1 MLKIIFTIL
10 WLISLLIWNIYAIRT
25 IIEIKKDRDYL
36 RYCIKMIIAL
46 IVMVL
51 FNMLLHIVK

>member
-1 MLKIIFTIL
+1 MKVVFFTL
-10 WLISLLIWNIYAIRT
+10 WFISFVVWLIYAIRT

-36 RYCIKMIIAL
+36 RYCIKMNITL

-51 FNMLLHIVK
+51 FNMLLHIAK

>member
-1 MLKIIFTIL
+1 MKVVFFIL
-10 WLISLLIWNIYAIRT
+10 WLISFIVWLIYAIRT

-36 RYCIKMIIAL
+36 RYCIKMNIAL

>member
-1 MLKIIFTIL
+1 MKVGFFIL
-10 WLISLLIWNIYAIRT
+10 WFISFIVWCIYAIRT

-36 RYCIKMIIAL
+36 RYCIKMNIAF

>member
-1 MLKIIFTIL
+1 MKAVFFTL
-10 WLISLLIWNIYAIRT
+10 WFISFIVWLIYAIRT

-36 RYCIKMIIAL
+36 RYCIKMNIAL

>member
-1 MLKIIFTIL
+1 MKVVFFTL
-10 WLISLLIWNIYAIRT
+10 WFISFVVWLIYAIRT

-36 RYCIKMIIAL
+36 RYCIKMNIAL

-51 FNMLLHIVK
+51 FNILLHIAK

>member
-1 MLKIIFTIL
+1 MKVVFFTL
-10 WLISLLIWNIYAIRT
+10 WFISFIVWCIYAIRT
-25 IIEIKKDRDYL
+25 VIEIKKSGDYL
-36 RYCIKMIIAL
+36 RYCIKMNIAL

>member
-1 MLKIIFTIL
+1 MKIVFFAL
-10 WLISLLIWNIYAIRT
+10 WFISFIVWLIYAIRT

-36 RYCIKMIIAL
+36 RYCIKMNIAL

>member
-1 MLKIIFTIL
+1 MKVVFFTL
-10 WLISLLIWNIYAIRT
+10 WFISSIVWLIYAIRT

-36 RYCIKMIIAL
+36 RYCIKMNIAL

>member
-36 RYCIKMIIAL
+36 RYCIKNEYSINSYGVI
-46 IVMVL
+46 
-51 FNMLLHIVK
+51 